1 MNDRLG
7 YDGQQYAW
15 LTLRLRGLDAPAPRE
30 PLAFRI
36 APAAIVAAS
45 GLDVRIG
52 FLALDV
58 AALGG
63 TALVL
68 IALLRRFGATAGVA
82 LLGVSLWALLPF
94 TVRAA
99 IHTPVLTDAVSGLLG
114 AALLL
119 CALSR
124 RYAVFAVLL
133 LVGALTRESLL
144 LFAPCAILAARRDGN
159 ALRVAVA
166 SLPAFAAF
174 AIVRILP
181 PVAPDVAMP
190 SSATLVRYHVGRFLL
205 NVDAS
210 PLRQAFAIPL
220 SLGVVL
226 GSPLAMPRATAAL
239 ARREAAWVLFVPLV
253 VLAGV
258 VGGMEPDRYDTTL
271 APLLLVGAA
280 PALGAAA
287 ARPIVAGALVV
298 AQAIACRAF
307 IPLDGSE
314 ASAFAFSVATMPASA
329 IVLWGTLALA
339 LAVAST
345 LAMRW
350 AATR

>member
-1 MNDRLG
+1 VNDRLG

-30 PLAFRI
+30 PLAFRV

-68 IALLRRFGATAGVA
+68 IALLRRFGATAGVT

-144 LFAPCAILAARRDGN
+144 LFAPCAILAARRDRN

-166 SLPAFAAF
+166 TLPAFAAF

-181 PVAPDVAMP
+181 PVAPDAAMP

-220 SLGVVL
+220 SLGVIL
-226 GSPLAMPRATAAL
+226 GSPFAMPRATAAL
-239 ARREAAWVLFVPLV
+239 ARREAAWVLLAPL
-253 VLAGV
+253 